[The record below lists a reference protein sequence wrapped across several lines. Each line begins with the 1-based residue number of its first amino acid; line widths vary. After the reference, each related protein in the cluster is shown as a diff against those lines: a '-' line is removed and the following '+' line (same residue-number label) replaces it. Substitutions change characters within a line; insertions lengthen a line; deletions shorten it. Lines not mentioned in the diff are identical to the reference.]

1 MGVGKTSFSP
11 GVRPTQGSQGGEETS
26 CVLPAPL
33 MHPGAHSGP
42 AMLRPP
48 HYALRKNSTNSTV

>member
-1 MGVGKTSFSP
+1 MGVGMTSVSR
-11 GVRPTQGSQGGEETS
+11 GVRPTQGSRGGEETG

-42 AMLRPP
+42 ATLRPP
-48 HYALRKNSTNSTV
+48 HCALRKNSTNCTV